1 MPFRIIRNDI
11 TKVTAEIIVNITN
24 SEPEV
29 RCGTDFAIYR
39 AVGKE
44 GEEKLLRERKKIG
57 KISKGD
63 IKVTKAFN
71 LNAKLKYIIHT
82 VGPIWI
88 DGKHEE
94 FRNLEKCYDKSLKEA
109 EKLKCKSIA
118 FPLIATGMSGFPKDQ
133 ALEIAVSVFRKFLF
147 EHDME
152 IILVIYDDKSFQLSN
167 QILNKINKYIE
178 SNHRINGFDFRKN
191 QNFFKENLNHVTL
204 SFQKKLLELIHISG
218 MNDKD
223 ICRMANIDSK
233 IFNRIK
239 QRKTYYP
246 KKKMVMSL
254 CIGLKLN
261 LEQSKDLLMSA
272 KYEFNS
278 SSKFDLIV
286 QNAIENKEYDIL
298 KLNVEL
304 QYYTKETLDDI
315 VTLKNIIESNIFT
328 LRGVI
333 NEYYEL
339 EEKANDKDRFY
350 EDQNRYFG
358 EIIKKC
364 INLREE
370 MDILKKLNNNM
381 YLFDIEGKD
390 FVLTLLKEY
399 PGEGKL
405 APLRKEEKEIDKLDS
420 EFVCDLYDGF
430 LHIFKAAG
438 ADENLIDN
446 VALKL
451 TNSLNVPAKITVQKT
466 KQMAKTLGDMIDDKM
481 SDNDTLGINT
491 LEKYAWILGIQQE
504 LEKLIEKW
512 DDLYS
517 IMAELRTEELNNMAE
532 KEAEK
537 IKPEKQ
543 MEIELDIN
551 YHDKIKQA
559 LREDLTLHKLLE
571 EKYKLLGIPIEKLGQ
586 NYEYDSMYCK
596 RKNYKNGKYAK
607 NIKKKLEINEK
618 EIDERRSYIRMQ
630 VIRKYVADY
639 EPLKE
644 TEEEADFSNLI
655 PVGELLNEAI
665 EEQKNKWLLNEKR
678 RREEKGLTEKSF
690 EEIGKEIDESLLA
703 VCWPEEFLEEVKKKI
718 DKLSLVGDLD
728 YFLPDTKSEE

>member
-1 MPFRIIRNDI
+1 MPFRIIRTDI
-11 TKVTAEIIVNITN
+11 TKVTADIIVNITN
-24 SEPEV
+24 SEPYIGLGSELV
-29 RCGTDFAIYR
+29 IYR
-39 AVGKE
+39 GA
-44 GEEKLLRERKKIG
+44 GEEKLLKERKKIG
-57 KISKGD
+57 EISEGNIAITD
-63 IKVTKAFN
+63 AFE
-71 LNAKLKYIIHT
+71 LNAQYIIHT
-82 VGPIWI
+82 VGPCWK
-88 DGKHEE
+88 DKDKRGFET
-94 FRNLEKCYDKSLKEA
+94 LEKCYKKCLDKAVE
-109 EKLKCKSIA
+109 LKCKSIA
-118 FPLIATGMSGFPKDQ
+118 FPLIATGRGGFPKDQ
-133 ALEIAVSVFRKFLF
+133 ALEIAVSSFRNSLF
-147 EHDME
+147 KNDME
-152 IILVIYDDKSFQLSN
+152 IILVIYDDKSFQLSKK
-167 QILNKINKYIE
+167 ILNKINKYIE
-178 SNHRINGFDFRKN
+178 INHRINGFDFRKN
-191 QNFFKENLNHVTL
+191 QNFLKENLNHVTL
-204 SFQKKLLELIHISG
+204 SFQKKLLELIRISG

-239 QRKTYYP
+239 KRTTYYP

-315 VTLKNIIESNIFT
+315 VTLKSIIKSNIFT
-328 LRGVI
+328 LREVI
-333 NEYYEL
+333 NEYYES
-339 EEKANDKDRFY
+339 EGKANDKDQFY
-350 EDQNRYFG
+350 EDQTRYFG
-358 EIIKKC
+358 KIIKEC

-370 MDILKKLNNNM
+370 MNILKKLNNNK
-381 YLFDIEGKD
+381 YFFDIEGKD

-399 PGEGKL
+399 PGKGKL
-405 APLRKEEKEIDKLDS
+405 APLRTKEKDKLDS
-420 EFVCDLYDGF
+420 EFVSNLYDGF
-430 LHIFKAAG
+430 LHIFRTAG

-481 SDNDTLGINT
+481 LDYNTLGINT
-491 LEKYAWILGIQQE
+491 LEKYAWILGIQQD

-512 DDLYS
+512 YDLYS

-543 MEIELDIN
+543 REIELDIR
-551 YHDKIKQA
+551 YHDEIMQA
-559 LREDLTLHKLLE
+559 LRKDLTLHKLLE

-607 NIKKKLEINEK
+607 NIEKKLEIKEK
-618 EIDERRSYIRMQ
+618 EIDERSSYIRKQ

-718 DKLSLVGDLD
+718 DKLALVGKLD
-728 YFLPDTKSEE
+728 YFLPHTK